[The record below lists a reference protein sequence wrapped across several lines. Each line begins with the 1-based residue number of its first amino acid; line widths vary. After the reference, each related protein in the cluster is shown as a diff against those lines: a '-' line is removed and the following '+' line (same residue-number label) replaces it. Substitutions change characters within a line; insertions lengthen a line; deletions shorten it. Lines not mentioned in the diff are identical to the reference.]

1 VGFADGGGDYLMI
14 GRRAFIAGLGSAA
27 AWPLAARAQDG
38 ERRIGVL
45 MPFAESD
52 PQAQAYF
59 TGFVQKLAE
68 LGWTDGRNLRMEVR
82 WAAAS
87 IDRMRMFAKELVELQ
102 HHVILTG
109 STPVTA
115 AVGRLTQTIPIVFV
129 AVADPIRA
137 GFVVSLSRPGH
148 NLTGFINLEVSIAG
162 KCLQLLTEIVPGIK
176 RAAIMFNPDTAPGSG
191 SFFLPSFEEAAWS
204 LKVEPI
210 TAPVHND
217 AEIGTVIAALG
228 REPGTGLICI
238 PDGFMLVHRRTITS
252 LAMQTN
258 VPTVGALPQAFARDG
273 GLLSYGADIGD
284 LFRRAAPYVD
294 QLLRGAKPGDLPVQ
308 LPIKFQMVLNTTTA
322 KALKLT
328 VPPTL
333 LAVANEVIE

>member
-1 VGFADGGGDYLMI
+1 MI
-14 GRRAFIAGLGSAA
+14 RRREFIAGLGSAA
-27 AWPLAARAQDG
+27 AWPLAAWPQGG

-59 TGFVQKLAE
+59 TAFAQKLAE
-68 LGWTDGRNLRMEVR
+68 FGWTDGRNLRIDVR
-82 WAAAS
+82 WSAAS
-87 IDRMRMFAKELVELQ
+87 VDRMRMFAKELVELQ
-102 HHVILTG
+102 HDVILTG
-109 STPVTA
+109 STPGTA

-137 GFVVSLSRPGH
+137 GFVVSLARPGH
-148 NLTGFINLEVSIAG
+148 NLTGFVNLEVSIAG
-162 KCLQLLTEIVPGIK
+162 KCLQLLTEIVPGVK

-191 SFFLPSFEEAAWS
+191 SFFLPSFEEAARS

-228 REPGTGLICI
+228 REAGAGLICL

-273 GLLSYGADIGD
+273 GLLSYGADLGD

-308 LPIKFQMVLNTTTA
+308 LPIKFQMVLNTRTA
-322 KALKLT
+322 KVLKLT